1 MPFSAILNASRTAG
15 GASGLLRG
23 QLHFAGQSIIEYQAR
38 QAAAA
43 GAQTVM
49 IVVSAVTQPI
59 SRAVDNL
66 TADGIAVT
74 LIRDMVSIVRGA
86 PRDRDLLLVADG
98 LIAPQQ
104 HFQAMAEEE
113 GNWLLAAKDS
123 RESERF
129 ERIDATRRWAGLAR
143 LTPELL
149 FSTLDMIGDWDLE
162 LTLVRAAIQAG
173 AHYREVRDNDVL
185 DGRIALIETQEEA
198 DIVGAALLAAPA
210 HGHDATGIVDAMA
223 IAPLAS
229 WLSGLMLRGQVPAI
243 QVQIG
248 AATVAAIGIVAA
260 LLSWMGIAI
269 LLLLAATLFAHSGQR
284 LVRLA
289 RRDGHDR
296 AVTLAA
302 PVLVLVGIALI
313 GRGIGRDADGLYLAL
328 LLGIIA
334 AAGWK
339 GRLRSVPRWAIFSPT
354 TALIMLFVGVV
365 VGAGAVALV
374 AGNLWAIATI
384 AWGLGGTGPQKGDGA
399 ADTGTSG
406 TV

>member
-1 MPFSAILNASRTAG
+1 
-15 GASGLLRG
+15 
-23 QLHFAGQSIIEYQAR
+23 
-38 QAAAA
+38 
-43 GAQTVM
+43 
-49 IVVSAVTQPI
+49 
-59 SRAVDNL
+59 
-66 TADGIAVT
+66 
-74 LIRDMVSIVRGA
+74 
-86 PRDRDLLLVADG
+86 
-98 LIAPQQ
+98 
-104 HFQAMAEEE
+104 
-113 GNWLLAAKDS
+113 
-123 RESERF
+123 
-129 ERIDATRRWAGLAR
+129 
-143 LTPELL
+143 
-149 FSTLDMIGDWDLE
+149 
-162 LTLVRAAIQAG
+162 
-173 AHYREVRDNDVL
+173 
-185 DGRIALIETQEEA
+185 
-198 DIVGAALLAAPA
+198 
-210 HGHDATGIVDAMA
+210 MA

-365 VGAGAVALV
+365 LGAGAVALV

-384 AWGLGGTGPQKGDGA
+384 AWGLGGTGPQKGKGADDTGA
-399 ADTGTSG
+399 AG